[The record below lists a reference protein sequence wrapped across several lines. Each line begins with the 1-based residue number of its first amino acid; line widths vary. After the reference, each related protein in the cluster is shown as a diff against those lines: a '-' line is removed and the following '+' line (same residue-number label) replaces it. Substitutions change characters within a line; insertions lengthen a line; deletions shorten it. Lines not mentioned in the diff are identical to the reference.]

1 MQIREKAI
9 RSSNFWQNEV
19 FITMARWLTI
29 IGMPILLW
37 FYRQEFYYSLVIV
50 SLIFIVYNG
59 VLQYYLFKGIDP
71 RKYAVLLSVVDS
83 IYLTY
88 IYINTLYITQS
99 GLPQLYYFLM
109 LVMGLRHGIARYPWV
124 VGVSLLLYIWTTL
137 SSSYI
142 FRFKIYSFNLLA
154 QIVFF
159 SAFGIISSYFL
170 KREHQQHLEKEDLIS
185 ELQVAYQQLCIHN
198 AQVEALANT
207 DPLTGLYNYRFF
219 TEQFKMELELSRRF
233 DSPMSLIILDIDHF
247 KKLNDTYGHPA
258 GDIVLKESAEIFK
271 LNIRDNDILCR
282 YGGEE
287 FMILLP
293 STGIQEAFKCA
304 ERIRRAIQNHKIFL
318 PDYVQPI
325 SITVSG
331 GVACY
336 PTDARDGEQ
345 LIQVADN
352 VLYTAKNKGRNKIV
366 TKEDFSLNKK
376 YVP

>member
-9 RSSNFWQNEV
+9 RASNFWQNEV

-37 FYRQEFYYSLVIV
+37 FYRREFYYNLIIV

-59 VLQYYLFKGIDP
+59 VIQYYLFKGIDP
-71 RKYAVLLSVVDS
+71 RKYAVFLSVVDS
-83 IYLTY
+83 GYLTY
-88 IYINTLYITQS
+88 MYINTLYITQS

-124 VGVSLLLYIWTTL
+124 VAVSLLLYILTTL
-137 SSSYI
+137 TSSY
-142 FRFKIYSFNLLA
+142 FFMFEIYPFNLLA

-185 ELQVAYQQLCIHN
+185 ELQIAYQQLCIHN

-219 TEQFKMELELSRRF
+219 SEQFTMELELSRRF
-233 DSPMSLIILDIDHF
+233 DRPMSLIILDIDHF

-293 STGIQEAFKCA
+293 STSIREAFKCA
-304 ERIRRAIQNHKIFL
+304 ERIRRAVQNHEIFL
-318 PDYVQPI
+318 PGHVQPI

-336 PTDARDGEQ
+336 PIDAIDGQQ
-345 LIQVADN
+345 LIQVADD
-352 VLYTAKNKGRNKIV
+352 VLYKAKNRGRNKVV
-366 TKEDFSLNKK
+366 TKQDLPLKKK